1 MKFQQGLREELRF
14 MADRFPRRLH
24 LPAHVLAFY
33 PLIVIYRV
41 SITQK
46 SRKKNETRH
55 SRLVALDLYSALS
68 TGIIVVSRR
77 RRPRGT

>member
-14 MADRFPRRLH
+14 MANHFPRRLH
-24 LPAHVLAFY
+24 LPAHVSTFY
-33 PLIVIYRV
+33 PLIVIYRA

-46 SRKKNETRH
+46 SKKNETCHAR
-55 SRLVALDLYSALS
+55 SRFRFILGFI